1 MDKPSV
7 TGMLDLESVRS
18 LEKLEKELEH
28 TFNNVQVHR
37 TRTEMEVSVLDNLKH
52 PTPASKYWQ
61 AMREQNVM
69 LTGVSLLSFDY
80 RTEVIRIKLLERKLF
95 TEKDEL
101 KRELIKIKID
111 KKNFL
116 INDIKRTAKNKIR
129 EIKEWSEI
137 KIREA
142 DKMTEEEL
150 DNVDNHQLVSYT
162 QRWIN
167 QIIVMGEN
175 GSPAER
181 QNLLG
186 QFESGINL
194 CQKRKLTK
202 EVLKPYKNSELMKV
216 GDKWVVGS

>member
-7 TGMLDLESVRS
+7 TGMLDIESVKA
-18 LEKLEKELEH
+18 LEQLEKELEH
-28 TFNNVQVHR
+28 TFNNVQIHR

-61 AMREQNVM
+61 AMREQNAM

-95 TEKDEL
+95 TEEDDL
-101 KRELIKIKID
+101 KKELIKIKID

-116 INDIKRTAKNKIR
+116 LNDIKRTAKNKIR

-137 KIREA
+137 KAREA

-167 QIIVMGEN
+167 QVIAMGDG

-202 EVLKPYKNSELMKV
+202 EVFKPYKNSELLKL
-216 GDKWVVGS
+216 GDKWVVG